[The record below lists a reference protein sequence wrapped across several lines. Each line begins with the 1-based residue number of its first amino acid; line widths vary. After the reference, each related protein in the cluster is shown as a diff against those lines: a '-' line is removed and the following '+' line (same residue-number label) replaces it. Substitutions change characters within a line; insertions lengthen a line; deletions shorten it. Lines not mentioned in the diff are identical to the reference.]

1 VPRALLALL
10 AALAVWSADAADLAF
25 AIDVPAGR
33 VKSVRLRNVPAGAA
47 MAVNILTS
55 GKLLVALVS
64 EAQLKVPKPDA
75 SPLFRGVAERQLAF
89 RITIPERGDYFLVLS
104 NRGGAEP
111 LSVRAEIRAVGGA
124 PKPAPPPTAKK
135 LERA

>member
-1 VPRALLALL
+1 MPRALLALL
-10 AALAVWSADAADLAF
+10 AALAVCSADAADVAF

-47 MAVNILTS
+47 MAVSIMTS

-64 EAQLKVPKPDA
+64 EAQLKMPKPGA
-75 SPLFRGVAERQLAF
+75 SPLFRAVAERQIAF
-89 RITIPERGDYFLVLS
+89 RVTIPERGDYFLVLS
-104 NRGGAEP
+104 NRGGAEA

-124 PKPAPPPTAKK
+124 PNKPAAPPAKK
-135 LERA
+135 LESA